1 MLNRDEP
8 SRALRVF
15 GFRQPARAF
24 GQVPIVL
31 RRLPSGSPTRGKSE
45 IVRARGTQ
53 FGSADRKQVPV
64 DMCLAPGLARSGCVD
79 ACDGCSFASMVETRS
94 ATIEDAERISAL
106 LMANASDRGGALYGD
121 WSIGVVTKWIT
132 DGALIIVAMDGP
144 KLAGVLFTS
153 EKAQASALPVVAML
167 KAWPGGADA
176 YVYGPVCIDQA
187 ARGQG
192 VLEALY
198 AHVVARLPDR
208 EAILFINA
216 SNTRSLQAHGRL
228 GMVQVAN
235 FTLGGE
241 VFIVL
246 STRNANLVRK

>member
-1 MLNRDEP
+1 
-8 SRALRVF
+8 
-15 GFRQPARAF
+15 
-24 GQVPIVL
+24 
-31 RRLPSGSPTRGKSE
+31 
-45 IVRARGTQ
+45 
-53 FGSADRKQVPV
+53 
-64 DMCLAPGLARSGCVD
+64 
-79 ACDGCSFASMVETRS
+79 
-94 ATIEDAERISAL
+94 
-106 LMANASDRGGALYGD
+106 
-121 WSIGVVTKWIT
+121 
-132 DGALIIVAMDGP
+132 
-144 KLAGVLFTS
+144 
-153 EKAQASALPVVAML
+153 ML
-167 KAWPGGADA
+167 KAWPGNADA

-198 AHVVARLPDR
+198 AHVVARLPER

-246 STRNANLVRK
+246 STRNANLVRT

>member
-1 MLNRDEP
+1 M
-8 SRALRVF
+8 
-15 GFRQPARAF
+15 
-24 GQVPIVL
+24 I
-31 RRLPSGSPTRGKSE
+31 
-45 IVRARGTQ
+45 
-53 FGSADRKQVPV
+53 
-64 DMCLAPGLARSGCVD
+64 
-79 ACDGCSFASMVETRS
+79 ETRP

-106 LMANASDRGGALYGD
+106 LTANASDRGGALYGD

-132 DGALIIVAMDGP
+132 DEALIIVAIDGP
-144 KLAGVLFTS
+144 KLVGVLFTS
-153 EKAQASALPVVAML
+153 EKAQASAPPVVAML
-167 KAWPGGADA
+167 KAWPGSADA

-198 AHVVARLPDR
+198 AHVVARLPGR

-228 GMVQVAN
+228 GMMQVAN

-241 VFIVL
+241 IFIVL

>member
-1 MLNRDEP
+1 MFEIR
-8 SRALRVF
+8 
-15 GFRQPARAF
+15 PA
-24 GQVPIVL
+24 
-31 RRLPSGSPTRGKSE
+31 
-45 IVRARGTQ
+45 
-53 FGSADRKQVPV
+53 
-64 DMCLAPGLARSGCVD
+64 M
-79 ACDGCSFASMVETRS
+79 
-94 ATIEDAERISAL
+94 IEDAECISAL
-106 LMANASDRGGALYGD
+106 LTENAAYRGGPLYGE

-153 EKAQASALPVVAML
+153 KKAQASAPPVVAML
-167 KAWPGGADA
+167 GVWPGSVDA
-176 YVYGPVCIDQA
+176 YVYGPVCIDHA

-198 AHVVARLPDR
+198 EHLVARLPGR
-208 EAILFINA
+208 EAILFINE

-246 STRNANLVRK
+246 STRNTNQRRE